1 MPDQLQNRRGT
12 PRVRVLFVCMGNI
25 CRSPTAQGVFTK
37 LVMDEGLSHLIE
49 IDSAG
54 THAYHIGEPPDPRA
68 RQTAQRRGIDL
79 SRQRAR
85 RAIAEDFEAFDYVLA
100 MDEANHRALS
110 ELCPPGFETRLS
122 LFMDY
127 APHRE
132 QREVPDPY
140 YGGTNGFERVFDMVE
155 EAARGL
161 LAAIREKHLR

>member
-1 MPDQLQNRRGT
+1 MQDQT
-12 PRVRVLFVCMGNI
+12 VIRVLFCCMGNI
-25 CRSPTAQGVFTK
+25 CRSPTAQGVFSK

-54 THAYHIGEPPDPRA
+54 THAYHIGEPPDTRA

-85 RAIAEDFEAFDYVLA
+85 RAIAEDFERFDYVLA
-100 MDEANHRALS
+100 MDEDNRRSLLAI
-110 ELCPPGFETRLS
+110 CPPGFESRLR

-127 APHRE
+127 APHLERH
-132 QREVPDPY
+132 EVPDPY
-140 YGGTNGFERVFDMVE
+140 YGGANGFEAVFDMVE

-161 LAAIREKHLR
+161 LEAIRREHPGSRQSA